1 MTKEQLFNLIK
12 RHINTGADKNKIWT
26 LIDIYNK
33 RKEGLDSFHDLVLVA
48 CSEQFLVSVED
59 IKGDNRKRPIP
70 DIRKIYSK
78 ILFDNGYTREK
89 TGETI
94 NRNHSTITVNLTKF
108 DNLYQTDF
116 GFKNNYDEILLK
128 IQEEINKNKLL

>member
-1 MTKEQLFNLIK
+1 MTKEELFNLIK

-26 LIDIYNK
+26 LIDVYNK
-33 RKEGLDSFHDLVLVA
+33 RKEGLDSFHDLVLAV

-89 TGETI
+89 TAETI
-94 NRNHSTITVNLTKF
+94 NRNHSTITVNLMKF
-108 DNLYQTDF
+108 ENLYQTDS
-116 GFKNNYDEILLK
+116 GFKNNYDEILIK